1 MKTMNSKFQLFLNTQ
16 SPELFSKATSELGT
30 IFYRCADAD
39 AKSEKIFYE
48 IVYFSGSRIAR
59 FVGEPTEQI
68 MKLCEVCGFPVDI
81 IEVDE
86 IAGTVRIIEKSK
98 GDSEL

>member
-1 MKTMNSKFQLFLNTQ
+1 MNSKFQLFLDTH

-30 IFYRCADAD
+30 IFYRCYD
-39 AKSEKIFYE
+39 SETDPQQALYE

-68 MKLCEVCGFPVDI
+68 MNLVEACGFPVDS
-81 IEVDE
+81 IEIDE
-86 IAGTVRIIEKSK
+86 TAGTVRITERKE
-98 GDSEL
+98 GA